1 MPPPSRRATHRR
13 KSDNEKRRLL
23 REPSDDLVRTMLDT
37 AWYRGS
43 SKHKLRPHLYDLP
56 PFNGYR
62 GDATLCDDADFD
74 PMRMTEIP
82 ALVRR
87 GIRAGLIGHTG
98 RIVWTVADDGWIF
111 EARETNRD
119 TAEFH
124 GYPVLVTE
132 AIARAV
138 FNRFSDWA
146 AEHGT
151 PEDRSASDSCRL
163 RYGFR

>member
-1 MPPPSRRATHRR
+1 MHRR
-13 KSDNEKRRLL
+13 NSDNEKRRLL

-37 AWYRGS
+37 VRYSGS
-43 SKHKLRPHLYDLP
+43 SKHKLHPHLYDLP

-62 GDATLCDDADFD
+62 GDTTLCDDADFD
-74 PMRMTEIP
+74 STRMAEVP
-82 ALVRR
+82 ALVRL

-98 RIVWTVADDGWIF
+98 RIVWTAAEDSWIF

-119 TAEFH
+119 AAEFH
-124 GYPVLVTE
+124 GYTVLASE

-138 FNRFSDWA
+138 FNRFSGWA

-151 PEDRSASDSCRL
+151 REDRSASDSCRL

>member
-1 MPPPSRRATHRR
+1 MPPPRRRTVHRR
-13 KSDNEKRRLL
+13 HSDNEKRRLMK
-23 REPSDDLVRTMLDT
+23 EPSDDLVRSMLDT
-37 AWYRGS
+37 VRYSGS
-43 SKHKLRPHLYDLP
+43 SKHKLHPHLYDLP

-62 GDATLCDDADFD
+62 GDATLCDDADFG
-74 PMRMTEIP
+74 PARMTEVP

-98 RIVWTVADDGWIF
+98 RIVRTVADDGWIF

-124 GYPVLVTE
+124 GYPVLANE

-138 FNRFSDWA
+138 LERFSDWA
-146 AEHGT
+146 AKRGT

-163 RYGFR
+163 RYGLR